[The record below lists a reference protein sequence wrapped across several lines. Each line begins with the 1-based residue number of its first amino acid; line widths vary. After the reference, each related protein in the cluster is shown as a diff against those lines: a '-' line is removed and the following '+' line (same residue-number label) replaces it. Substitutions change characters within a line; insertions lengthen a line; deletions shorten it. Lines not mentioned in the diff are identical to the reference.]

1 MAHSMKKLP
10 IRLAPIL
17 ALFLPLFFL
26 FPAPASAATA
36 PPGQLS
42 ALPTATAVALNSP
55 STTTG
60 RGNAGYGVYGIITS
74 PASTTSANS
83 PASPAT
89 APVGSSM
96 TVDPSSAGT
105 MGFNSIRLG
114 LNANAPAQCT
124 APLYG
129 TITARAPD
137 GALCLC
143 HQGYAGKPGFW
154 EQIGTGQSCWPDKK

>member
-1 MAHSMKKLP
+1 MKLP
-10 IRLAPIL
+10 LRIAPIL
-17 ALFLPLFFL
+17 ALFLPIFPL

-42 ALPTATAVALNSP
+42 ALPTAAAVAINSP
-55 STTTG
+55 STATG
-60 RGNAGYGVYGIITS
+60 RGFGVYGIITS
-74 PASTTSANS
+74 PASAASANS

-89 APVGSSM
+89 APPFDSL
-96 TVDPSSAGT
+96 
-105 MGFNSIRLG
+105 RLN
-114 LNANAPAQCT
+114 LNATPPAACT
-124 APLYG
+124 APIYG
-129 TITARAPD
+129 TIAARAPD